1 MQKFLTIAV
10 RSLLKRKLRAWLTVI
25 GIIIGVAAIVSLL
38 LIGEGLQNA
47 VNEEF
52 EKVGSNRIIIAP
64 GGVYTGPGGSGL
76 SSAILTQKDVD
87 VINRVNGVQVSAPVL
102 IENGRVKFRD
112 KTIYTYIG
120 GFPVT
125 DPKVRAAIEGIGFF
139 EIEEGRQLKPSD
151 QNSAVIGNI
160 LAHEVFGKNISLR
173 DRIEVEGITFTVV
186 GIQKKAG
193 TEIHDVMVR
202 MPEDI
207 ARKIFDKPEEI
218 SQIFVT
224 TYEGLNVTEIAEKI
238 KTDLRKSRDVK
249 EGEED
254 FTVQTSEQLIASF
267 RTILGAVNAILAGI
281 AAISLIV
288 GGVGIMNTM
297 FTSVLERTRDIGIM
311 KAVGAKNSQVMIIFL
326 IEAGLIGVVG
336 GILGAALGLGIAKL
350 AEFIALQ
357 YGVAALKV
365 SISFGIIFGALLFSF
380 ISGSISGLWPAR
392 IASLM
397 KPVDALRKR

>member
-10 RSLLKRKLRAWLTVI
+10 RSLLKRKLRAWLTII

-38 LIGEGLQNA
+38 SIGEGLQNA

-52 EKVGSNRIIIAP
+52 QKVGSNRIIVAP

-87 VINRVNGVQVSAPVL
+87 VINRVNGVEVSAPVL
-102 IENGRVKFRD
+102 IQNGRVKFKG
-112 KTIYTYIG
+112 KTVYTYIG

-125 DPKVRAAIEGIGFF
+125 DPDVRAAIEGIGFF

-160 LAHEVFGKNISLR
+160 LAHKVFGKNISLR
-173 DRIEVEGITFTVV
+173 DKIEVEGITFTVV

-193 TEIHDVMVR
+193 TGIHDVIVR
-202 MPEDI
+202 MPEDV

-254 FTVQTSEQLIASF
+254 FTVQTSEQLISSF

-326 IEAGLIGVVG
+326 IEAGLIGIVG
-336 GILGAALGLGIAKL
+336 GVLGAALGLGIAKL

-357 YGVAALKV
+357 YGVTTLKV
-365 SISFGIIFGALLFSF
+365 SISMGIIFGALLFSF
-380 ISGSISGLWPAR
+380 VIGSVSGLWPAR
-392 IASLM
+392 MASLM